1 MMKKLAI
8 AICDDDE
15 TALIAIRG
23 TLSGILE
30 KLSVQATVDAFTSP
44 QQLGGAAGAGEYD
57 LLFLDIEMPG
67 IDGITLGQDIRS
79 VGKGTEIIY
88 VSNREDLVFETFK
101 VHPFGFVR
109 KSRFIKDISEVMR
122 LYVETHKSPTET
134 DIVTLKSHGS
144 EVSLACDSIVYV
156 EGVRDYQYIHISDGE
171 PVRLRESMSAL
182 LLQLEPLGFIRIH
195 KGYIVNF
202 KYIRRIDATSV
213 TLTDGTELP
222 LSRRS
227 VEPVRAKY
235 MQLCRSYGFVRLN

>member
-1 MMKKLAI
+1 MSQETKSVVQKKKKIVAI
-8 AICDDDE
+8 AVIAVIFV
-15 TALIAIRG
+15 ALVI
-23 TLSGILE
+23 GI
-30 KLSVQATVDAFTSP
+30 VFTDP
-44 QQLGGAAGAGEYD
+44 LYTNPE
-57 LLFLDIEMPG
+57 
-67 IDGITLGQDIRS
+67 
-79 VGKGTEIIY
+79 
-88 VSNREDLVFETFK
+88 
-101 VHPFGFVR
+101 
-109 KSRFIKDISEVMR
+109 DISEVMR